1 MHHLLG
7 AQPKVAYTWTLA
19 LRAGIEYL
27 TLPVAVVTQEN
38 AFSRVIRQRYVAT
51 VTHSN
56 KATVAAEHTTGGAA
70 PVEKENSLLAH
81 TQNLL
86 KLTVQAATDNAG
98 IAGM

>member
-1 MHHLLG
+1 MHDLLG
-7 AQPKVAYTWTLA
+7 AQPKVAYAWALA

-27 TLPVAVVTQEN
+27 TLPVTVVTQED
-38 AFSRVIRQRYVAT
+38 AFSRVIRQRYIAT
-51 VTHSN
+51 VTHSD
-56 KATVAAEHTTGGAA
+56 KATVAAQHTTGRAA
-70 PVEKENSLLAH
+70 PIEKKDGLLSH